1 MTTLIPSVKDLASEA
16 EFQLICAKENLSWLA
31 AIARAIARDVE
42 VGGGRDT
49 GTLVDLV
56 NFLDDTGFS
65 GVDEAI
71 DRFKALT
78 VDDSATQNAESE
90 IVLRHSEVRT

>member
-1 MTTLIPSVKDLASEA
+1 MTTSVPTIKNLADEA

-49 GTLVDLV
+49 SVLVDLV
-56 NFLDDTGFS
+56 NFLDDTNFVS
-65 GVDEAI
+65 IDQAI
-71 DRFKALT
+71 DQFKAVST
-78 VDDSATQNAESE
+78 ESATQNAESE
-90 IVLRHSEVRT
+90 NVSRHSEVPV